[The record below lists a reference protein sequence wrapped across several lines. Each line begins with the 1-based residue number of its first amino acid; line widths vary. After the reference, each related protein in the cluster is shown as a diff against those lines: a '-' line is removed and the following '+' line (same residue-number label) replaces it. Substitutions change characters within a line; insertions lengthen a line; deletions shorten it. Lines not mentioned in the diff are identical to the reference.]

1 MILAAADDAAFTTK
15 SKRKGL
21 VFKGFLQYLHDI
33 YWFYGIVSS
42 FLFHSLSTFI
52 LFLSFSPIHSCSH
65 THILHR
71 SEFCRVTKVK
81 VFTAYIRIQY
91 IYIYIYIYII
101 LLFIYVY
108 YIHKMCFT
116 VCSRERVPVY
126 ACLCMCNTCVYVCVC
141 MCMCIHISPNRL

>member
-91 IYIYIYIYII
+91 IYIYIYII

-116 VCSRERVPVY
+116 VCSRVRVPVY